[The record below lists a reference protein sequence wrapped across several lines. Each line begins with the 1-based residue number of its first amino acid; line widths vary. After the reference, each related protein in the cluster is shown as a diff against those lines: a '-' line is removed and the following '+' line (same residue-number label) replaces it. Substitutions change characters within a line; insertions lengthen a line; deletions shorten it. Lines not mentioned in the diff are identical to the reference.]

1 MTTPT
6 PVRTHLAD
14 AVLALVAALALA
26 SPATPALAGP
36 THPGPVQRA
45 GTCNQAVQET
55 RADLANAGAPSSHS
69 DWQGVRADAQSFVD
83 SHPYNGS
90 GTNKLKSD
98 IQELDYYCAA

>member
-36 THPGPVQRA
+36 THPGPAPRA
-45 GTCNQAVQET
+45 GTCSQAVQET
-55 RADLANAGAPSSHS
+55 RADLANAGAPTGHT
-69 DWQGVRADAQSFVD
+69 DWQGVRDDAQSFVD
-83 SHPYNGS
+83 SHPYGGS
-90 GTNKLKSD
+90 GTQKLKSD
-98 IQELDYYCAA
+98 IQNLNYYCAS